1 MHPLSVMTFSDSAV
15 LECSCHGKLYFS
27 HSTPLADWPN
37 NVSRVQAT
45 LPHTRTQK
53 HTHTSISLC
62 TCMHCFVCVFFSTRC
77 LPHTSELH
85 GEWNFPLFVNTYM
98 KCLFV
103 AYYRCM
109 DICTYVR
116 TWFLWR
122 NKWPPSPQDP
132 NLQHEQKR
140 LVPPYAWN
148 AETTFNRMVNNN
160 KEWKDNKNN
169 SANKPVALPVCF
181 SY

>member
-1 MHPLSVMTFSDSAV
+1 MWVVFRQL
-15 LECSCHGKLYFS
+15 CH
-27 HSTPLADWPN
+27 TLAHKN
-37 NVSRVQAT
+37 TRIQVFLFVRVCIA
-45 LPHTRTQK
+45 L
-53 HTHTSISLC
+53 LC
-62 TCMHCFVCVFFSTRC
+62 FFSTRC

-109 DICTYVR
+109 DICTYVC

-122 NKWPPSPQDP
+122 NKWPPSPQDQ
-132 NLQHEQKR
+132 NLQHEQKS